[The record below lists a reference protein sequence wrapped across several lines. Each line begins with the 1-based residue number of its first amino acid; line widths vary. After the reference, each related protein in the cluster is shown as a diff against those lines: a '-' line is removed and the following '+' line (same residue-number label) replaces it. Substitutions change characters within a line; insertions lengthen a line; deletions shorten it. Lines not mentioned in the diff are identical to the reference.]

1 MPARHAVMRST
12 SVAPIASLFL
22 VFAAAGCSTFG
33 AAYPQRPEPTAGA
46 AQADPP
52 PSRVVVHLTVTGAAM
67 KTAID
72 SALPAQGEGTFSVL
86 GSERKYTWTR
96 DPVDVS
102 FSQGRIVL
110 DAQVHAR
117 VLIPLHPLEFPL
129 MLHVLA
135 EPIVSSEYALKLQS
149 VEVKV
154 TSPDSRLSIADK
166 VASIYDTIDAAIS
179 DKVKGFAYD
188 LRPLV
193 AGAAERLA
201 KPMPLEMGDASA
213 CAVLKVLGI
222 EAGPTILADG
232 MEKDLAIVVA
242 PSVVLPCPADAAA
255 GAPASP
261 LELPP
266 LANVA
271 TIVPGPFTVTIP
283 LAARYEELTRA
294 MSAAFTDGKLF
305 FSKDF
310 PQLYMEKPEVYQSE
324 GKLVLKLHLQGP
336 VHKLGIDANL
346 DGDIFLAGHPQVVD
360 NELSIPDLEPTIE
373 TKNFLLSLKAATD
386 GENIKN
392 QARQALRL
400 DIGDRLEP
408 VKQKLSSQLQF
419 EAAGGCFRGDV
430 DRLQVT
436 GVYPHAAYLR
446 IYADVTGRARATM
459 PCPSGGAAPA
469 APSAP

>member
-1 MPARHAVMRST
+1 MRFPSFALAVSAVVSLVST
-12 SVAPIASLFL
+12 
-22 VFAAAGCSTFG
+22 GCSTFG
-33 AAYPQRPEPTAGA
+33 AAYPARPEPTAGA

-52 PSRVVVHLTVTGAAM
+52 PSRVVVHLTITGAAM

-72 SALPAQGEGTFSVL
+72 SALPAKGEGTFPML
-86 GSERKYTWTR
+86 GSDRKYTWTR
-96 DPVDVS
+96 DPVQVS

-117 VLIPLHPLEFPL
+117 VLLPLHPLEFPL
-129 MLHVLA
+129 ALHVLA

-149 VEVKV
+149 VDVKV
-154 TSPDSRLSIADK
+154 TSTDTRLSIADK
-166 VASIYDTIDAAIS
+166 VASIYDTIGAAIG
-179 DKVKGFAYD
+179 DKVKGFTYD
-188 LRPLV
+188 LRPMV

-201 KPMPLEMGDASA
+201 RPMPLEMGEANA

-242 PSVVLPCPADAAA
+242 PSVVLPCPVDATTAA
-255 GAPASP
+255 GPGAAPAP
-261 LELPP
+261 VELPP

-271 TIVPGPFTVTIP
+271 TLVPGPFTVTIP
-283 LAARYEELTRA
+283 LAARYEELTKA

-310 PQLYMEKPEVYQSE
+310 PQLYMEKPEIYQSE

-346 DGDIFLAGHPQVVD
+346 DGDIFLAGHPAVVD
-360 NELSIPDLEPTIE
+360 NEISIPDLEPTIE
-373 TKNFLLSLKAATD
+373 TRNFLLSLKAATD
-386 GENIKN
+386 GDNIRN

-419 EAAGGCFRGDV
+419 EASGGCFRGDV
-430 DRLQVT
+430 DRVQVT

-446 IYADVTGRARATM
+446 IYAEVTGRARATM
-459 PCPSGGAAPA
+459 PCPAGAAAPA
-469 APSAP
+469 AP

>member
-1 MPARHAVMRST
+1 MSMT
-12 SVAPIASLFL
+12 SVRFPSFVVACLALS
-22 VFAAAGCSTFG
+22 GCGAFG

-52 PSRVVVHLTVTGAAM
+52 PSRVVAHLTVTGAAI
-67 KTAID
+67 KTALD
-72 SALPAQGEGTFSVL
+72 GALPPEGEGTFPML
-86 GSERKYTWTR
+86 GSDRRYTWTR
-96 DPVDVS
+96 DPVQVS

-117 VLIPLHPLEFPL
+117 VILPLHPLEFPL
-129 MLHVLA
+129 SLHVLA
-135 EPIVSSEYALKLQS
+135 EPIISSEYAVKLQS
-149 VEVKV
+149 VDVKV
-154 TSPDSRLSIADK
+154 TSTDTRLSIADK
-166 VASIYDTIDAAIS
+166 IASVYDTIGTAIG

-188 LRPLV
+188 LKPMV
-193 AGAAERLA
+193 AGAAERIA
-201 KPMPLEMGDASA
+201 KPIPLDMGDAKA
-213 CAVLKVLGI
+213 CAQLKVLGI

-242 PSVVLPCPADAAA
+242 PSVVLPCPDEVAA
-255 GAPASP
+255 GAAG
-261 LELPP
+261 LQLPP
-266 LANVA
+266 MANVA
-271 TIVPGPFTVTIP
+271 TIVPGPFTVTVP
-283 LAARYEELTRA
+283 LAARYEELTKA

-310 PQLYMEKPEVYQSE
+310 PQLYMEKPELYQSE
-324 GKLVLKLHLQGP
+324 GRLVLKLHLEGP
-336 VHKLGIDANL
+336 VHKMGIDANL
-346 DGDIFLAGHPQVVD
+346 DGDIFLAGHPAVVD

-386 GENIKN
+386 GDTIKN

-446 IYADVTGRARATM
+446 IYAEVTGRARATM
-459 PCPSGGAAPA
+459 PCPAGGAPAPA
-469 APSAP
+469 APPAP

>member
-1 MPARHAVMRST
+1 MSVT
-12 SVAPIASLFL
+12 SVRFPSLAL
-22 VFAAAGCSTFG
+22 ACLTLCGCSTFG

-52 PSRVVVHLTVTGAAM
+52 PSRVVVHLTVTGAAI
-67 KTAID
+67 KTALD
-72 SALPAQGEGTFSVL
+72 SALPPEGEGTFPML
-86 GSERKYTWTR
+86 GGDRRYTWTR
-96 DPVDVS
+96 DPVQVS

-110 DAQVHAR
+110 DAQVHAK
-117 VLIPLHPLEFPL
+117 VILPLHPLEFAL
-129 MLHVLA
+129 ALHVLA
-135 EPIVSSEYALKLQS
+135 EPIISSEYAVKLQS
-149 VEVKV
+149 VDVKV
-154 TSPDSRLSIADK
+154 TSTDTRLSIADK
-166 VASIYDTIDAAIS
+166 VASIYDTIGSAIG

-188 LRPLV
+188 LKPMV
-193 AGAAERLA
+193 AGAAERIA
-201 KPMPLEMGDASA
+201 KPIPLDLGDAKA
-213 CAVLKVLGI
+213 CAKLSVLGI

-242 PSVVLPCPADAAA
+242 PSVVLPCPDEGSA
-255 GAPASP
+255 GPGGIA
-261 LELPP
+261 LPP

-271 TIVPGPFTVTIP
+271 TIVPGPFTVTVP
-283 LAARYEELTRA
+283 LAARYEELTKA

-310 PQLYMEKPEVYQSE
+310 PQLYMEKPELYQSE
-324 GKLVLKLHLQGP
+324 GRLVLKLHLQGP

-346 DGDIFLAGHPQVVD
+346 DGDIFLAGHPAVVD

-446 IYADVTGRARATM
+446 IYAEVTGRARATL
-459 PCPSGGAAPA
+459 PCPAP
-469 APSAP
+469 